1 MKLLKME
8 SGTEIKQ
15 AALYK
20 VGDCQ
25 IDEYD
30 VDCIA
35 NHDFLTDRT
44 LLFFITYF
52 YTKFAKEFKKK
63 VEIISPE
70 VVHLIKMVDESKE
83 ILIPLK
89 LNTKKLIIL
98 LINDCVSAES
108 GGGSHWSLLV
118 YYQKSNSFYHFD
130 SMGNSNGN
138 HASIVADKVTEVLDG
153 FLNYLILISASP

>member
-8 SGTEIKQ
+8 SKTEIKQ
-15 AALYK
+15 AVLYK

-70 VVHLIKMVDESKE
+70 VVHLIKMLDAIDCGLYV
-83 ILIPLK
+83 ILFAKKIFELLNDTGSIYSGILYDIVGDDHISREDLLNILK
-89 LNTKKLIIL
+89 
-98 LINDCVSAES
+98 
-108 GGGSHWSLLV
+108 SLSDQLV
-118 YYQKSNSFYHFD
+118 EN
-130 SMGNSNGN
+130 
-138 HASIVADKVTEVLDG
+138 ATEC
-153 FLNYLILISASP
+153 